1 MFDLVNTSSNT
12 KSTDKIYRLKNR
24 DGCSFSLVIRL
35 IFNTIYFVR
44 IEIVRYHYR
53 RTIKE

>member
-12 KSTDKIYRLKNR
+12 KSTDKNYRLKNR